1 MPQTVRRFY
10 CEKGVKLEEEI
21 KMNPATVAIS
31 VIIPVYNGA
40 GFIPNILE
48 CLKSQ
53 TLQNFEVIFVNDG
66 SQDNTFEVL
75 NQIDGN
81 QFSFDCVV
89 IHQENGGVSAARN
102 RGIQQAQGEYICFID
117 ADDQISS
124 DYLEVLY
131 DALRTTGLQVAV
143 GNITRDVE
151 KLSQA
156 EGSTLREYSSLE
168 FLREF
173 LYRGI
178 RFSVCAGMFARD
190 CFRGDRCFPVGYR
203 YSEDVYL
210 LWQIFALESKI
221 VEVERPIYY
230 YYNNPRSAMNAGVDI
245 RRLDAI
251 VLMKKLEP
259 IIAELNPDFS
269 PEFTRYVVARHHWS
283 ILWQAATMLDSYQAF
298 QEYNSH
304 FEMKKEL
311 KKLLHYPEFR
321 ISLSSALYIL
331 SSRLYYFLL
340 RLYVKLKK

>member
-1 MPQTVRRFY
+1 
-10 CEKGVKLEEEI
+10 
-21 KMNPATVAIS
+21 MNPATVAIS

-48 CLKSQ
+48 CLKAQ

-75 NQIDGN
+75 NQIDDN
-81 QFSFDCVV
+81 QFFFDCVV
-89 IHQENGGVSAARN
+89 VHQENGGVSAARN
-102 RGIQQAQGEYICFID
+102 RGIRQARGEYICFID

-131 DALRTTGLQVAV
+131 DALQTTGLRVAV

-151 KLSQA
+151 KLRWTGRF
-156 EGSTLREYSSLE
+156 ELREYSSLE

-190 CFRGDRCFPVGYR
+190 CFSADRCFPVGFR

-210 LWQIFALESKI
+210 LWQIFASESGI

-230 YYNNPRSAMNAGVDI
+230 YYNNPRSAMNAGIDL

-259 IIAELNPDFS
+259 IIAELNPNFS

-283 ILWQAATMLDSYQAF
+283 ILWQAATMLDNYQAF
-298 QEYNSH
+298 QEYSSH

-311 KKLLHYPEFR
+311 KKLLHYPEPR
-321 ISLSSALYIL
+321 IALSSAIYIFWP
-331 SSRLYYFLL
+331 RLYYFLL
-340 RLYVKLKK
+340 RLYIKLKKQ